1 MELVSSQESQ
11 GKSLQKARSELLE
24 RPERAK

>member
-1 MELVSSQESQ
+1 MELVPSQGSQ

-24 RPERAK
+24 CPERAK